1 MQLGSCTRSI
11 PQSDDLYIYVGR
23 DSWTMSLLTRV
34 APRRATHLI
43 YRQMKD
49 LLS

>member
-1 MQLGSCTRSI
+1 MVSGNF
-11 PQSDDLYIYVGR
+11 
-23 DSWTMSLLTRV
+23 LTRI

-49 LLS
+49 LLGQRLGIGLT